1 MPCHRER
8 SDPMPHPR
16 YTSDEIVEQ
25 GQTLYDQQ
33 IREKVEPQ
41 HNGKFLV
48 LDIETGEYEVDRD
61 SRAAFDRADAKR
73 PGAPFYILRVGYPTA
88 VRLGG
93 HSLLGRR

>member
-1 MPCHRER
+1 MT
-8 SDPMPHPR
+8 HPR
-16 YTSDEIVEQ
+16 YTRDEIVER
-25 GQTLYDQQ
+25 GQALYDQQ

-48 LDIETGEYEVDRD
+48 LDIETGEYEVDMD

-93 HSLLGRR
+93 HSLLERR

>member
-1 MPCHRER
+1 MAQ
-8 SDPMPHPR
+8 PR
-16 YTSDEIVEQ
+16 YTRDEIVER
-25 GQTLYDQQ
+25 GQALYDQQ
-33 IREKVEPQ
+33 IRGKVEPE

-48 LDIETGEYEVDRD
+48 LDIETGDYEVDTD

-93 HSLLGRR
+93 HSLLGRP